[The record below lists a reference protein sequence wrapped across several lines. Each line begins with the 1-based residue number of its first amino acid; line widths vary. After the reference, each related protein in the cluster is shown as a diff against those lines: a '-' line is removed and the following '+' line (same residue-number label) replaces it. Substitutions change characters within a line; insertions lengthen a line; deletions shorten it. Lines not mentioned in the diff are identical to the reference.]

1 MNKDQI
7 ILSAV
12 NSLMTMLRTGKLP
25 EQVAISII
33 RRRPD
38 DQAYPSEKWSVGNR
52 VLQML
57 QGTEDARGFK
67 QWAEVE
73 RSVKKGTH
81 AIWIFSPLTFKVK
94 ETDEKTGKEVEKVI
108 VKGFRPIP
116 VYRVEDTEG
125 KPLPERPDYTP
136 EQKPTFFDAA
146 DKLGIDVTY
155 TPMTAKFLGR
165 YSLRTNSIRLC
176 SEDAIVY
183 YHELAHAVVHHATL
197 IDLRAFDRKKEEVVA
212 EFSALVLANIA
223 GVSGFEKQGFD
234 YINEYARDH
243 KPGNVLREIM
253 SVLNDVEMIITK
265 VLSVSDDTP
274 LRTAV

>member
-7 ILSAV
+7 IKNAV
-12 NSLMTMLRTGKLP
+12 DSLMNMFRTGKLP
-25 EQVAISII
+25 EAVAFSII
-33 RRRPD
+33 RRSPGD
-38 DQAYPSEKWSVGNR
+38 EIPSDKWSVGNR

-57 QGTEDARGFK
+57 QGTEDSRGFK
-67 QWAEVE
+67 MWAEKG
-73 RSVKKGTH
+73 RSVKKGAH

-94 ETDEKTGKEVEKVI
+94 EMDEKTGKEVEKVI

-146 DKLGIDVTY
+146 DKLGIDVHY
-155 TPMTAKFLGR
+155 TPFKTNFLGR
-165 YSLRTNSIRLC
+165 YSVRTNSIRLC
-176 SEDAIVY
+176 SEDAVVY
-183 YHELAHAVVHHATL
+183 YHELSHAVHATFV
-197 IDLRAFDRKKEEVVA
+197 DLRAFDRKKAEVVA

-253 SVLNDVEMIITK
+253 SVLNDVEKIVNT
-265 VLSVSDDTP
+265 VLAVSDDAP
-274 LRTAV
+274 MCVAV

>member
-1 MNKDQI
+1 MNKEQI
-7 ILSAV
+7 IKNAV
-12 NSLMTMLRTGKLP
+12 DSLMTMLRTGKLP

-38 DQAYPSEKWSVGNR
+38 DEIYPSEKWSVGNR

-57 QGTEDARGFK
+57 QQTEDARGFK

-73 RSVKKGTH
+73 RSVKKGAH
-81 AIWIFSPLTFKVK
+81 AIWIFSPMTFKVK

-155 TPMTAKFLGR
+155 TPFKTNFLGR

-176 SEDAIVY
+176 SEDAVVY
-183 YHELAHAVVHHATL
+183 YHELAHGCHARL
-197 IDLRAFDRKKEEVVA
+197 VDLRTFDKKKAEVVA

-253 SVLNDVEMIITK
+253 STLNDVANIVTTI
-265 VLSVSDDTP
+265 LAVSDDAP
-274 LRTAV
+274 MRVAV

>member
-7 ILSAV
+7 IKRAV
-12 NSLMTMLRTGKLP
+12 ESLTNMFRTGKLP
-25 EQVAISII
+25 EAVAFSII
-33 RRRPD
+33 RCRPED
-38 DQAYPSEKWSVGNR
+38 EIPSDKWSIGNR

-57 QGTEDARGFK
+57 QQTEDSRGVR
-67 QWAEVE
+67 QWNAVE
-73 RSVKKGTH
+73 RSVKKGAH

-94 ETDEKTGKEVEKVI
+94 DTDEKTGKEVEKVI

-125 KPLPERPDYTP
+125 KPLPERSDYTP
-136 EQKPTFFDAA
+136 DKKPTFFDAA
-146 DKLGIDVTY
+146 EKLGIDVTY
-155 TPMTAKFLGR
+155 TPMRSNFLGR
-165 YSLRTNSIRLC
+165 YSVRTNSIRLC
-176 SEDAIVY
+176 AEDAVVY
-183 YHELAHAVVHHATL
+183 YHELSHAVVHHATL

-253 SVLNDVEMIITK
+253 SVLNDVEKIVNT
-265 VLSVSDDTP
+265 VLSVSDDAP
-274 LRTAV
+274 MRVAV

>member
-7 ILSAV
+7 IKAAV
-12 NSLMTMLRTGKLP
+12 DSLTNMFRSGKLP
-25 EQVAISII
+25 EAVAFSII
-33 RRRPD
+33 RRRPED
-38 DQAYPSEKWSVGNR
+38 EIPSDKWSIGNR

-57 QGTEDARGFK
+57 QGSEDSRGIR
-67 QWAEVE
+67 QWNSVE
-73 RSVKKGTH
+73 RSVKKGAH
-81 AIWIFSPLTFKVK
+81 AIWIFSPLTLKVK

-136 EQKPTFFDAA
+136 KQKPTFFDAA
-146 DKLGIDVTY
+146 DKLGIDVHY
-155 TPMTAKFLGR
+155 TPFKTNFLGR
-165 YSLRTNSIRLC
+165 YSVRTNSIRLC
-176 SEDAIVY
+176 SEEAVVY
-183 YHELAHAVVHHATL
+183 YHELSHAIHATFV
-197 IDLRAFDRKKEEVVA
+197 DLRAFDRKKAEVVA

-253 SVLNDVEMIITK
+253 YLLNDVQKIVTTI
-265 VLSVSDDTP
+265 LSVSDDAP
-274 LRTAV
+274 MCVAV

>member
-1 MNKDQI
+1 MNREQI
-7 ILSAV
+7 IKNAV
-12 NSLMTMLRTGKLP
+12 DSLTNMFRTGKLP
-25 EQVAISII
+25 EAVAFSII

-38 DQAYPSEKWSVGNR
+38 DEIPSDKWSVGNR

-57 QGTEDARGFK
+57 QGTEDSRGFK
-67 QWAEVE
+67 MWAKEE
-73 RSVKKGTH
+73 RSVKKGAH

-94 ETDEKTGKEVEKVI
+94 EMDEKTGKEVEKVI
-108 VKGFRPIP
+108 VKGVRPIP

-125 KPLPERPDYTP
+125 KPLPERSDYTP
-136 EQKPTFFDAA
+136 DKKPTFFDAA
-146 DKLGIDVTY
+146 EKLGIDVTY
-155 TPMTAKFLGR
+155 TPMRSNFLGR
-165 YSLRTNSIRLC
+165 YSVRTNSIRLC
-176 SEDAIVY
+176 AEDAIVY

-253 SVLNDVEMIITK
+253 SVLNDVEKIVNT
-265 VLSVSDDTP
+265 VLAVSDDAP
-274 LRTAV
+274 MRVAV